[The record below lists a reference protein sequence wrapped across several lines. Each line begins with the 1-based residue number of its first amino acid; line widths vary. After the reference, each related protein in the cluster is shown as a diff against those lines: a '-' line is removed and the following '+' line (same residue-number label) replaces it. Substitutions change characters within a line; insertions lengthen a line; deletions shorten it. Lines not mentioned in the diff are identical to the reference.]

1 VTTFPRLPA
10 PVASLVQAA
19 TWHRRL
25 LAAGLA
31 AGSVAFALS
40 ALAPAPPAVVNV
52 LAVAHDLPAGSTL
65 TPQDIRV
72 VGLSPTNVPAGSLR
86 DRSDV
91 VGRILAGAIRRGE
104 PLTDVRLVGRA
115 LTQTLGGA
123 GLVAAPIRIADP
135 GVARLLQAGDVV
147 DVLAASEHGDG
158 TTAPLVATSV
168 RVVTVPAPED
178 VTSGLADGALI
189 VVATTPSTA
198 AVLARA
204 AVTSR
209 LSVTIRSS

>member
-1 VTTFPRLPA
+1 MPASRPARQQSPKKRCSASSARASRGCGPRSRASSARFLPSA
-10 PVASLVQAA
+10 TAHAGTHLTASTSDSRCRDDIPPAAGARRITGPGSDMASPVA
-19 TWHRRL
+19 
-25 LAAGLA
+25 
-31 AGSVAFALS
+31 
-40 ALAPAPPAVVNV
+40 
-52 LAVAHDLPAGSTL
+52 
-65 TPQDIRV
+65 
-72 VGLSPTNVPAGSLR
+72 
-86 DRSDV
+86 
-91 VGRILAGAIRRGE
+91 GR
-104 PLTDVRLVGRA
+104 
-115 LTQTLGGA
+115 
-123 GLVAAPIRIADP
+123 VAAPIRIADP